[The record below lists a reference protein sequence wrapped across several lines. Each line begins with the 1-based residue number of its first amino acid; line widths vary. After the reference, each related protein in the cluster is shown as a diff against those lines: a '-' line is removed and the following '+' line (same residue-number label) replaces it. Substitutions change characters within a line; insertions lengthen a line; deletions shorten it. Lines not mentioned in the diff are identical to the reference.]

1 MVATQIAICILK
13 TAAAV
18 DAVAAVFAAVPQW
31 LVCGLAAAVFFNA
44 CELHFTFRPL

>member
-1 MVATQIAICILK
+1 MVATQMAICILK

-18 DAVAAVFAAVPQW
+18 DAAVACAAVPQW